1 MKPIDQSW
9 CMQIEATSY
18 CAKDCLYCSRYIRHT
33 PKKHRWFMDLNYMA
47 KCLDALK
54 DWPLDVPYGEPR
66 SLIGIIGGEPIM
78 HPQFEE
84 MCELLLSK
92 FPKRYLGL
100 WTAGFPEKRWKE
112 VEKIARSTFGFL
124 AYNEHNVKQVE
135 LCQPQPITVAIEEV
149 VQDTRYREM
158 LIDDCWVQRT
168 WCPTISPKG
177 GFFCEV
183 AYAIDQ
189 ILEGPGGY
197 DATDPGWWIRAPE
210 NFRDQRDRYCGKC
223 GMAIP
228 MERQT
233 LDNRKHQFTPNLL
246 ALFRQHSLPGMGE
259 DRVELFTGQ
268 FSIEEL
274 EANKSGWY
282 PGNYRGDIQSDETC
296 REGPGSTWRLSDLN
310 LTSDDLR
317 GEEDENDQG

>member
-1 MKPIDQSW
+1 
-9 CMQIEATSY
+9 
-18 CAKDCLYCSRYIRHT
+18 
-33 PKKHRWFMDLNYMA
+33 MDLDYME

-54 DWPLDVPYGEPR
+54 DWPRPVPYGQPR

-100 WTAGFPEKRWKE
+100 WTAGFPPKRWKE
-112 VEKIARSTFGFL
+112 VKKIAKKTFGFL
-124 AYNEHNVKQVE
+124 AYNEHNIEQLE
-135 LCQPQPITVAIEEV
+135 LCKHQPITVAIEEV
-149 VQDTRYREM
+149 VPDIAYREM

-197 DATDPGWWIRAPE
+197 DATDPEWWRKDPAD
-210 NFRDQRDRYCGKC
+210 FRDQRDRYCGKC

-233 LDNRKHQFTPNLL
+233 LVNTKHKFTPNLL
-246 ALFRQHSLPGMGE
+246 ALFRQHSLPGVGD
-259 DRVELFTGQ
+259 DRIELFEKKFT
-268 FSIEEL
+268 IEEL
-274 EANKSGWY
+274 EANKGGWY
-282 PGNYRGDIQSDETC
+282 PGNYRGDRHSDESC
-296 REGPGSTWRLSDLN
+296 LEGPGSTWSLDDLN
-310 LTSDDLR
+310 LTPDGIRHGR
-317 GEEDENDQG
+317 GKKDSNGQ